1 LYKKFNLGF
10 PILKGFI
17 PSFLKHS
24 LMSDLEYNL
33 SNLEYFIFLSYLFTH
48 RCDCVCCDWN
58 YSGVIKLITVEGE
71 SVLFSEVAAD

>member
-1 LYKKFNLGF
+1 MSNL
-10 PILKGFI
+10 K
-17 PSFLKHS
+17 
-24 LMSDLEYNL
+24 YNL

-48 RCDCVCCDWN
+48 HCDCVCCDWN